1 VDTLWIRIQGR
12 LADRFQGIQYPAP
25 DYHPTRR
32 APFFKYQMPIWKR
45 MSLFFFS
52 ILMILLGVTSLAV
65 GTLIAYVV
73 VRAICAT

>member
-1 VDTLWIRIQGR
+1 
-12 LADRFQGIQYPAP
+12 
-25 DYHPTRR
+25 
-32 APFFKYQMPIWKR
+32 